1 MRSLRPL
8 AQDEVTLSCKKE
20 NLSSRAN
27 ELCERIEGCIE
38 STPMPP
44 TLRGLKAWILIGL
57 VVACPSLSALAAGK
71 ESSDKPGAAV
81 SGPVFVKLPLFS
93 IPVIEGDKVTRQ
105 VTVGIALEL
114 VEGLKADSIDE
125 KRPAVIDAFFR
136 DLYGMFGQRS
146 QVARVAVEG
155 SIKQRLG
162 RTAEQILGPGVVRH
176 VLVLQLLERPIL
188 Q

>member
-1 MRSLRPL
+1 MLRAWVL
-8 AQDEVTLSCKKE
+8 L
-20 NLSSRAN
+20 
-27 ELCERIEGCIE
+27 
-38 STPMPP
+38 
-44 TLRGLKAWILIGL
+44 GLIAAGPILFTF
-57 VVACPSLSALAAGK
+57 SALAAGE
-71 ESSDKPGAAV
+71 ESSEKAAPAV

-114 VEGLKADSIDE
+114 VRGLKADSLDE

-146 QVARVAVEG
+146 GIARVAVEG

-162 RTAEQILGPGVVRH
+162 RTADQILGPGVVRQ